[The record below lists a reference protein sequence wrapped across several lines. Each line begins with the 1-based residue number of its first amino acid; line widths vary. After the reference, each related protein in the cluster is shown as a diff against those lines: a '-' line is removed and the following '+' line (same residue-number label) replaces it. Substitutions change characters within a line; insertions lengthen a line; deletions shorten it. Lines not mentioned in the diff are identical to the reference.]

1 MNDTPAKRR
10 LLHGAKAI
18 ARYIGDESL
27 SVALRHH
34 SDEWPLFLVG
44 NILCAFETSI
54 DAALLEKEQRGIP
67 PQRPPIQPPR
77 PPIQPPRPPIQKP
90 RKSLGSHGE
99 AIFQSALTLNCVSSF
114 ARCASHSSR
123 SRSSLVSINGCLGRP
138 S

>member
-1 MNDTPAKRR
+1 MDNTPAKRR
-10 LLHGAKAI
+10 ILHGAKAI

-34 SDEWPLFLVG
+34 SNEWPLFLIG

-77 PPIQPPRPPIQKP
+77 PSIQKP

-99 AIFQSALTLNCVSSF
+99 AIFGINRNRLYTMMSDGSLLYVQLGASRLIRTADLHALTTPK
-114 ARCASHSSR
+114 AAE
-123 SRSSLVSINGCLGRP
+123 
-138 S
+138 